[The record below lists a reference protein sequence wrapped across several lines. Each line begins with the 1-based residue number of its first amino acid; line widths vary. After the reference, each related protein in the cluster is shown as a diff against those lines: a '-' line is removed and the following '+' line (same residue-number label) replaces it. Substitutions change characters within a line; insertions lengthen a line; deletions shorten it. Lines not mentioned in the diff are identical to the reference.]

1 MRRDLLNFAD
11 DYARQQGHS
20 RMLYG
25 AGAMYA
31 GYGAVFGMPTSH
43 NYASNAM
50 AAQMSTSS
58 ITTGGGQDLY
68 IDNAYIES
76 NNFKDLFYSADE
88 LGG

>member
-11 DYARQQGHS
+11 DYARRQGHS

-31 GYGAVFGMPTSH
+31 GYGAVFGMPTSQ